1 MTTQTTTSTVGN
13 GTMSRVFTA
22 TSTDG
27 TYTNQT
33 DSITSTA
40 LGLAM
45 PNQVI
50 DHVCSKYTAGS
61 GLWRIIS
68 SQTNVI
74 KRQGFMNLAGFTA
87 YDECRIQ
94 PYKVQPDDLFQCY
107 TVAVDATANQSNV
120 LSLITSNRGQE
131 AFGAVDVPD
140 ASATSITSLISGLAL
155 GDLLFGATVSNVSV
169 QIEDG
174 GNLGDITFVDAA
186 GGSQATYYGNR
197 RVPTAG
203 GLSTLMDG
211 NFPVRQPVQKGWL
224 LKVNCTSA

>member
-1 MTTQTTTSTVGN
+1 
-13 GTMSRVFTA
+13 MSRVFTA

-45 PNQVI
+45 PNQTI
-50 DHVCSKYTAGS
+50 THVCSKYTGGA

-68 SQTNVI
+68 SQTNLI
-74 KRQGFMNLAGFTA
+74 KRQGFMSIAGYVDYA
-87 YDECRIQ
+87 ECQIQ
-94 PYKVQPDDLFQCY
+94 PYRIQPDDLFQCY
-107 TVAVDATANQSNV
+107 TVAVDSTANQSNV
-120 LSLITSNRGQE
+120 LALVSSNKGVE
-131 AFGAVDVPD
+131 AFGGVDVPD
-140 ASATSITSLISGLAL
+140 ATATSITSLISGLAL

-186 GGSQATYYGNR
+186 GGTQATYYGNR